1 MAQHTFDVSAFRI
14 MFCEFA
20 DATKYPGIALQMH
33 WDNGTNY
40 IHSYDN
46 QLIDGANL
54 QFALNLMTA
63 HLAKSFSMIN
73 SGTVPGVINSAT
85 EGSVSVSMTPPPTK
99 NMWQWWLATTP
110 YGIQL
115 LALLQSLTVGGFII
129 GGAPE
134 LAAFR
139 RVGGVFYP

>member
-1 MAQHTFDVSAFRI
+1 MAQHTFEVAAFRA
-14 MFCEFA
+14 MFAEFA
-20 DATKYPGIALQMH
+20 NATTYPDAVLQIY

-40 IHSYDN
+40 IYSYDN

-63 HLAKSFSMIN
+63 HLAKSFTMIN
-73 SGTVPGVINSAT
+73 SGTFPGVINSST
-85 EGSVSVSMTPPPTK
+85 EGSVSVSMTPPPAK
-99 NMWQWWLATTP
+99 SMWQWWLATTP

-115 LALLQSLTVGGFII
+115 LALLQSMTVGGFII
-129 GGAPE
+129 GGATE

-139 RVGGVFYP
+139 RVGGGFYP